1 VLDEQ
6 GQPVTDLDSADFQIF
21 DDDKPQPILFFKA
34 LPTPG
39 TGKNPPTTLVLF
51 DLLNTFAGQ
60 RENSVTLLSHALE
73 PLEQS
78 DSIGLYILTNH
89 ADLYPV
95 HALSV
100 PQPAAAQPAGNQKP
114 DDPPWTRQTRALL
127 DQAIQKINALRIK
140 DYQDQGFIAAAT
152 FMALGHLGDAF
163 MKIPGPKAIVWI
175 SRGAP
180 NWVDYPYGCKDAM
193 FSDGSSTYLGGRCG
207 SDCTRRAAVA
217 KCIDYTPF
225 LQHFSANLTRSDTM
239 VYTVMIDPE
248 AAIFSKDR
256 GRPRDTL
263 EQLAD
268 VSGGQFYLHGEI
280 EKAIDQSQKDIRM
293 RYQLAYDAPVP
304 NGKFHKLRV
313 ECSRK
318 GVRVVAPEGYY
329 SELR

>member
-1 VLDEQ
+1 
-6 GQPVTDLDSADFQIF
+6 
-21 DDDKPQPILFFKA
+21 
-34 LPTPG
+34 
-39 TGKNPPTTLVLF
+39 LF

-78 DSIGLYILTNH
+78 DSIGLYLLTNH

-100 PQPAAAQPAGNQKP
+100 QQPAAAHPTGNQKP
-114 DDPPWTRQTRALL
+114 DDPPWTRQTRLLL
-127 DQAIQKINALRIK
+127 DRAIQKINALRIK

-175 SRGAP
+175 TRGAP

-225 LQHFSANLTRSDTM
+225 LLHFSANLTRSDTM
-239 VYTVMIDPE
+239 VCTVMIDPE
-248 AAIFSKDR
+248 SAIFSKDR

-280 EKAIDQSQKDIRM
+280 EKAIDQSQKDIRV
-293 RYQLAYDAPVP
+293 RYQLAYDTPVP
-304 NGKFHKLRV
+304 NGKYHKLRV

-329 SELR
+329 SEMR